1 MSLSIKLKDIRF
13 IEISDEVGGE
23 DIWLKRISALYGKKP
38 IVVWRKDSPLPDFKD
53 LRINRLIYFIL
64 KLFSRVSAN
73 LARGFF
79 LNILIFTCKF
89 TQFDGITFF
98 STTYVP
104 VPRGNNIISY
114 IHTPSRRMT
123 VDFNDT
129 KNSIIKESQVKYALL
144 LLFRTTYFIFYGMSL
159 DHSKLNLCN
168 SQNVK
173 DRVYNYTHKI
183 PIVLYPTQNVREF
196 HNTKYG
202 DYFLFV
208 SRIERYKRQDFAL
221 RAFKLFYSKN
231 KNFRLEMI
239 SPTPKGNADI
249 EFYKELNLYVEQ
261 NGLPVKFCLD
271 LERYEV
277 IEKYAN
283 AYTCLFTAKEED
295 LGQIPIESMSAEK
308 PIIAVKERGPSET
321 ILDGVTGFL
330 VSNEEEMSEKMLYL
344 ADNPNIVKELGKNGR
359 KRALEKF
366 DDAVFKK
373 ALDEIIDGII

>member
-1 MSLSIKLKDIRF
+1 MKDVRF
-13 IEISDEVGGE
+13 IEISDETGGE
-23 DIWLKRISALYGKKP
+23 HIWLQRISFLYGKKP
-38 IVVWRKDSPLPDFKD
+38 IVIWRKDSPMPDFKD
-53 LRINRLIYFIL
+53 LRINRPVYFIL

-73 LARGFF
+73 LARGLF
-79 LNILIFTCKF
+79 LNILIFTGKLKE
-89 TQFDGITFF
+89 FDGITFF

-129 KNSIIKESQVKYALL
+129 KNSIIKESHVKYVL
-144 LLFRTTYFIFYGMSL
+144 LLFFRAIYLIFYKMSL

-173 DRVYNYTHKI
+173 DRVYNYSHKI

-239 SPTPKGNADI
+239 SPSPKGNADI

-261 NGLPVKFCLD
+261 NGLPVEFCLELNRSD
-271 LERYEV
+271 V

-283 AYTCLFTAKEED
+283 AYACLFTAKAED

-308 PIIAVKERGPSET
+308 PIIAVNERGPSET
-321 ILDGVTGFL
+321 VENGVTGFL
-330 VSNEEEMSEKMLYL
+330 VDNELEMSEKMLYL
-344 ADNPNIVKELGKNGR
+344 VDNPEIAKELGKNGR
-359 KRALEKF
+359 KRALQKF
-366 DDAVFKK
+366 DDSVFKK
-373 ALDEIIDGII
+373 NLDKIIERIS